1 VDQFKQLYNL
11 DDDVDGLN
19 LREEGQQR
27 RLVVRKLA

>member
-19 LREEGQQR
+19 LREEVQQR

>member
-11 DDDVDGLN
+11 DDDIDGLN

-27 RLVVRKLA
+27 RLLVRKFA